1 MTEFAWIL
9 AATAATVTTA
19 IAVVTLTSQIVKAA
33 VLEEVTLRDLLRM
46 AACVLWVST
55 VVFILT

>member
-9 AATAATVTTA
+9 IATAATVATA
-19 IAVVTLTSQIVKAA
+19 LAVVTLTSTVVKAA

-46 AACVLWVST
+46 AACVLWVSI

>member
-19 IAVVTLTSQIVKAA
+19 IAVVTLTSTVVKAA